1 MLVTFLQGSQ
11 SLDVLFQLAGTC
23 TAVLWDNGS
32 CSRGSLWF
40 LVDGKLFIL
49 QTRTAC
55 MALPW
60 ATAGITHVRHEKM
73 PLSTQALRYCDINI
87 EWSCQIR
94 SGGVWKKC
102 SVLFYAHLRD
112 DTCSIAISEDW
123 KSIKMQS
130 EYNSQLLPCSRENA
144 GIFCLICLCF
154 HLCDDVHVSLP
165 MNAPADQ
172 ESFKTNPS

>member
-1 MLVTFLQGSQ
+1 M
-11 SLDVLFQLAGTC
+11 
-23 TAVLWDNGS
+23 
-32 CSRGSLWF
+32 
-40 LVDGKLFIL
+40 
-49 QTRTAC
+49 
-55 MALPW
+55 
-60 ATAGITHVRHEKM
+60 
-73 PLSTQALRYCDINI
+73 
-87 EWSCQIR
+87 
-94 SGGVWKKC
+94 SGKKC

-144 GIFCLICLCF
+144 GIFCLICLGF
-154 HLCDDVHVSLP
+154 HLSDDVHVSLP